1 MRKIRVESAA
11 KGPQSTT
18 ATVPLFRP
26 EVMTARQEQ
35 AAGALLLVQPI
46 STTLFTG
53 AAVAIAVGLVL
64 FSFLGEYTRKA
75 RVAGY
80 LVPTQGLIKIYSR
93 ETGTIVEKNVTE
105 GRRVSSGDVLFVIS
119 MERGSRDT
127 SEAQAA
133 AIARLQ
139 ERRTSLRGEVTKQNR
154 IARIETDGLQQQ
166 LDAKQAELAKLAEE
180 LTTQGRRIT
189 SAETTFRMYKEL
201 VDRSLGSREQMED
214 KQKDVLEQQ
223 GKLEGLQRDQIGA
236 RRDFETLRSE
246 LGASELKALTQ
257 RAAVERDISTLEQQL
272 TEYESRRTFV
282 VTAPADG
289 TATAVLAD
297 VGQTATPSQPLLSLL
312 PAGAALQAH
321 LFVPSHSI
329 GFVAPAQTVALLY
342 QAFPYQRFGSYRGRV
357 TEISRTLVLP
367 GEATL
372 PVSLPEPA
380 YRVTVTLDSQWV
392 RAYGQDLPLQAG
404 MLLNANIW
412 LERRKLYQ
420 WLLDPLYSVLGNV

>member
-1 MRKIRVESAA
+1 MRQLRVEHAA
-11 KGPQSTT
+11 KAPQSTT
-18 ATVPLFRP
+18 QTLPLFRR
-26 EVMTARQEQ
+26 EVLAARHEQ
-35 AAGALLLVQPI
+35 AVGALLLVQPI
-46 STTLFTG
+46 STTLLTG

-64 FSFLGEYTRKA
+64 LSFRGEYTRKA

-93 ETGTIVEKNVTE
+93 EIGTIVEKNVTE
-105 GRRVSSGDVLFVIS
+105 GRRVSSGDVLFVVS

-133 AIARLQ
+133 AIARLR
-139 ERRTSLRGEVTKQNR
+139 ERRASLRADLTKQDD
-154 IARIETDGLQQQ
+154 IARIETDGLRQQI
-166 LDAKQAELAKLAEE
+166 DAKQAELAKLAEE
-180 LTTQGRRIT
+180 LATQQRRIG
-189 SAETTFRMYKEL
+189 SAEITFRMYKEL
-201 VDRSLGSREQMED
+201 VEGALGSAEQLEE

-223 GKLEGLQRDQIGA
+223 GKLEGLQREQIGA
-236 RRDFETLRSE
+236 RRDFETLRSQ
-246 LGASELKALTQ
+246 LDASDLKALTQ

-289 TATAVLAD
+289 TATAVLAEA
-297 VGQTATPSQPLLSLL
+297 GQTANPSQPLVSLL
-312 PAGAALQAH
+312 PSGTVLQAH
-321 LFVPSHSI
+321 LLVPSHSI
-329 GFVAPAQTVALLY
+329 GFVARDQTVALLY
-342 QAFPYQRFGSYRGRV
+342 QAFPYQRFGSYRERV

-380 YRVTVTLDSQWV
+380 YRVTVTLDSQSV
-392 RAYGQDLPLQAG
+392 KAYGQDFPLQAG

-412 LERRKLYQ
+412 LERRRLYQ
-420 WLLDPLYSVLGNV
+420 WLLDPLYSVLGSV